1 MPDGWTW
8 LTASKRL
15 MQINPILLARIAA
28 VKQNV
33 CIMAIDVKQAQLGR
47 VAQVRS
53 GYPFRGPIEEVAS
66 GGVLVA
72 QMKDVRAGNGVIS
85 WESAVRTVLRGRK
98 EPDWLM
104 PGDLLFVARGDRF
117 FATCITAPPESAVC
131 GPHLLHLRV
140 RRGSGL
146 QPAFLAWQLN
156 QPPLQRRL
164 FAAAEGS
171 SQLSIRVSEMAALPV
186 AIPPIAQQTLIV
198 DLAAGAARERFALT
212 QLILN
217 REQQLAAIAG
227 ALARATDMHEPRS

>member
-1 MPDGWTW
+1 
-8 LTASKRL
+8 
-15 MQINPILLARIAA
+15 MQLNRILLAQMGA
-28 VKQNV
+28 VKQNI
-33 CIMAIDVKQAQLGR
+33 CIMTLDVKKSELGR
-47 VAQVRS
+47 LAHVRS
-53 GYPFRGPIEEVAS
+53 GYPFRGPIDEAAS

-72 QMKDVRAGNGVIS
+72 QMKDVRAGDGVIS

-117 FATCITAPPESAVC
+117 FATCITAPPEPAVC

-140 RRGSGL
+140 RSGSGL

-164 FAAAEGS
+164 YAAAEGS
-171 SQLSIRVSEMAALPV
+171 SQLSIRVSEMAALPLAV
-186 AIPPIAQQTLIV
+186 PPLAQQTLIV
-198 DLAAGAARERFALT
+198 DLAADAARERLALT

-227 ALARATDMHEPRS
+227 DLARATDMHEPRN